1 LREDKGFGGGLMRMQ
16 RLLIDRSTL
25 DLITADAQDF
35 LNVLNAA
42 GLHPASAMMLGVIE
56 QLQADRANLP
66 DERGDAVQSPKPS

>member
-1 LREDKGFGGGLMRMQ
+1 MRMQ

-25 DLITADAQDF
+25 DLITTDAQDF

-42 GLHPASAMMLGVIE
+42 GLHQASAMMLAVIE

-66 DERGDAVQSPKPS
+66 DQRGDAVQTPQA

>member
-1 LREDKGFGGGLMRMQ
+1 MRMQ

-25 DLITADAQDF
+25 DLIAADGQEF

-42 GLHPASAMMLGVIE
+42 GLNQASAMMLGVME

-66 DERGDAVQSPKPS
+66 DERGEAAHSPQAT

>member
-1 LREDKGFGGGLMRMQ
+1 MRMQ

-42 GLHPASAMMLGVIE
+42 GLHQASAMMLSVME
-56 QLQADRANLP
+56 QLQVDRANLP
-66 DERGDAVQSPKPS
+66 DERGDAVRSPKPG

>member
-1 LREDKGFGGGLMRMQ
+1 MQ

-25 DLITADAQDF
+25 DLIAADGQEF

-42 GLHPASAMMLGVIE
+42 GLNQASAMMLGVME

-66 DERGDAVQSPKPS
+66 DERGEAAHSPQAT

>member
-1 LREDKGFGGGLMRMQ
+1 MRMQ

-25 DLITADAQDF
+25 DLIAADAQDF

-42 GLHPASAMMLGVIE
+42 GLHQASAMMLGVME

-66 DERGDAVQSPKPS
+66 DERGDAAQSPKPG